1 MMIRLAI
8 IAMLIGYST
17 SMADDNI
24 DPIRIHDE
32 VKVGNVL
39 FLFWKDKVH
48 EQTEFN
54 TKIEDTLPI
63 SHLLSKAEP
72 SSQTRELLDFALGHH
87 HDLFF
92 ERLVMINPGGKN
104 VQFGVT
110 SSLMPNPGGIGGMPW
125 IFRCWV
131 RGNGQPIEPDVY
143 FTNVWKIDD
152 ETEKH
157 LRCLMPFA
165 KISGSSGQI
174 ELVGD
179 EIQKIAMRS
188 LEQFLEK
195 NSKQWPKYPKFRFHS
210 QTLRDNLPGNLKVWE
225 VAFLDTRLVDEPRLN
240 SYNTFKIWVTVDGKC
255 GTLSIGQET
264 ISGRTCLRF

>member
-1 MMIRLAI
+1 MIRFAI
-8 IAMLIGYST
+8 IAILIGYSNAI
-17 SMADDNI
+17 ADDNI
-24 DPIRIHDE
+24 DTIRIHDE

-39 FLFWKDKVH
+39 FLFRQDQVH
-48 EQTEFN
+48 AQTRFN

-63 SHLLSKAEP
+63 SELLSKAEP
-72 SSQTRELLDFALGHH
+72 SSETRDLLDFALGHH
-87 HDLFF
+87 HDLYF

-131 RGNGQPIEPDVY
+131 RGNGEPIEPDVY
-143 FTNVWKIDD
+143 FENVWKIDD

-157 LRCLMPFA
+157 LRCLMPFV
-165 KISGSSGQI
+165 KISGSSGQT

-179 EIQKIAMRS
+179 EIQKIATKS

-195 NSKQWPKYPKFRFHS
+195 NSKQWPTPPLFRFHA
-210 QTLRDNLPGNLKVWE
+210 QTLKDNLPGNLKVWE
-225 VAFLDTRLVDEPRLN
+225 ISFLDTKMVDEPNLN

-264 ISGRTCLRF
+264 LSGKICSQF